1 MLLVGVDVG
10 GTFTD
15 GVVYDGN
22 TRRLHYAKA
31 ASTPHDPTQ
40 AVLNVLES
48 LVPNIN
54 DIDRLVHGL
63 TIGTN
68 AILEGK
74 GADVWILTT
83 RGFRDV
89 LEIARTN
96 RPILYNIKSLKPE
109 ALVPRTRTLE
119 INERMLFDGSVREF
133 FDDKDAREVIEKL
146 VGAKADAVAI
156 CFLHSYAN
164 PAHEKLAEELVREM
178 LPDAFVCSSA
188 SVLSQF
194 REYERFNTTALNAYI
209 GPLMSDY
216 LDSLRDRLGAAGYK
230 QSIFLMASNGGVSNL
245 DLVKQLPVTT
255 VLSGPAGGVAAAI
268 ELGERVNIRNL
279 ITCDMGGTSTD
290 VCLIQ
295 DLEVPVTHEQFI
307 GSYAN
312 RTPQIEINAVGAGGG
327 SIAWLDAG
335 DILMVGPQSA
345 GADPGP
351 ACYGFGGTLPTVTD
365 ANLVLNRLSSDTALG
380 GKITMDTDLA
390 IGGMQPI
397 LASLSS
403 LNEYSLADGIIQ
415 IAVARMVSAIKELS
429 LIHI

>member
-133 FDDKDAREVIEKL
+133 FDDKDAREVIAKL
-146 VGAKADAVAI
+146 VGA
-156 CFLHSYAN
+156 
-164 PAHEKLAEELVREM
+164 
-178 LPDAFVCSSA
+178 
-188 SVLSQF
+188 
-194 REYERFNTTALNAYI
+194 
-209 GPLMSDY
+209 
-216 LDSLRDRLGAAGYK
+216 
-230 QSIFLMASNGGVSNL
+230 
-245 DLVKQLPVTT
+245 
-255 VLSGPAGGVAAAI
+255 
-268 ELGERVNIRNL
+268 
-279 ITCDMGGTSTD
+279 
-290 VCLIQ
+290 
-295 DLEVPVTHEQFI
+295 
-307 GSYAN
+307 
-312 RTPQIEINAVGAGGG
+312 
-327 SIAWLDAG
+327 
-335 DILMVGPQSA
+335 
-345 GADPGP
+345 
-351 ACYGFGGTLPTVTD
+351 
-365 ANLVLNRLSSDTALG
+365 
-380 GKITMDTDLA
+380 
-390 IGGMQPI
+390 
-397 LASLSS
+397 
-403 LNEYSLADGIIQ
+403 
-415 IAVARMVSAIKELS
+415 
-429 LIHI
+429 

>member
-133 FDDKDAREVIEKL
+133 FDDKDAREVIAKL

-312 RTPQIEINAVGAGGG
+312 RTPQ
-327 SIAWLDAG
+327 
-335 DILMVGPQSA
+335 
-345 GADPGP
+345 
-351 ACYGFGGTLPTVTD
+351 
-365 ANLVLNRLSSDTALG
+365 
-380 GKITMDTDLA
+380 
-390 IGGMQPI
+390 
-397 LASLSS
+397 
-403 LNEYSLADGIIQ
+403 
-415 IAVARMVSAIKELS
+415 LS